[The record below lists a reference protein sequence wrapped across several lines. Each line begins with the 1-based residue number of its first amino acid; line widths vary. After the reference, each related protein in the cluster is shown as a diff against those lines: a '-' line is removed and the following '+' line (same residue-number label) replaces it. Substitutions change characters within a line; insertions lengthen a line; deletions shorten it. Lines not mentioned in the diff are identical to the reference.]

1 MQAKYLVALK
11 TRYADFGLS
20 KEALDRVASQRIKTI
35 ANESEI
41 EEDLAKPETLL
52 LLMKEQQGAADVLRT
67 NATNLKRQLDDLKK
81 PKQEPVVEPNPY
93 EQQFGEMQKT
103 INDMMAKFEANEKKA
118 RNESVLA
125 SVHEKMKSMGC
136 TNDYIRTTTL
146 TNVEIGDEDT
156 ADSIAEKY
164 KSVYDA
170 NCKAAFG
177 DGYVPQK
184 GGTAGGDEIDFS
196 AMVAGL
202 QASGKLPK

>member
-1 MQAKYLVALK
+1 MQKTYVSALGTK
-11 TRYADFGLS
+11 YADFGFS
-20 KEALDRVASQRIKTI
+20 KEVFDRVALQRLKTI
-35 ANESEI
+35 EKAEEI
-41 EEDLAKPETLL
+41 ESDVASPDVLL
-52 LLMKEQQGAADVLRT
+52 LLMREMQGSNDVLRT
-67 NATNLKRQLDDLKK
+67 KVTQTQKELDDLKK
-81 PKQEPVVEPNPY
+81 SKQEPVVEPNPY
-93 EQQFGEMQKT
+93 EQQFGEMQKA

-125 SVHEKMKSMGC
+125 SVHEKMKSLGC